1 MKATVLLVD
10 DEEIIR
16 TTVGVFLRESGYET
30 IEAADAEEA
39 KKWVDQRS
47 LDVAI
52 VDINLESSTGLEVAR
67 HIRERQPD
75 VRTILITGLPT
86 FGSANE
92 AISLRIFDYLVK
104 PVGRHQLLA
113 AVGNAAVAVAR
124 QKKYA
129 LLLQEQER
137 SLEEMERRVRTRTA
151 ELQQTTVELHALA
164 ARLQVV
170 REEERKA
177 LARELHDV
185 FGQNLTAL
193 QIDLSWMD
201 RHLRT
206 DQPIAVEQVKD
217 KIVAMMPV
225 VERLAEMTQTI
236 CGSLRPGMLDDLG
249 LLAAIEWHA
258 EDFEKCT
265 GLVCEVSL
273 PDQDVPLDR
282 DCELALF
289 RIMQEALT
297 NVVRHAKA
305 THVKVRFGAAGNDW
319 ELEIQDNG
327 KGFTPDSVARSKA
340 LGLLSMRERI
350 MAFAGTLDVLSGPG
364 KGTTVRVRFPQSS
377 GASLASPVF

>member
-104 PVGRHQLLA
+104 PIGRHQLLA
-113 AVGNAAVAVAR
+113 AVGNAAAAVAR

-206 DQPIAVEQVKD
+206 DQP
-217 KIVAMMPV
+217 
-225 VERLAEMTQTI
+225 L
-236 CGSLRPGMLDDLG
+236 SL
-249 LLAAIEWHA
+249 IH
-258 EDFEKCT
+258 
-265 GLVCEVSL
+265 
-273 PDQDVPLDR
+273 
-282 DCELALF
+282 
-289 RIMQEALT
+289 I
-297 NVVRHAKA
+297 
-305 THVKVRFGAAGNDW
+305 
-319 ELEIQDNG
+319 
-327 KGFTPDSVARSKA
+327 
-340 LGLLSMRERI
+340 
-350 MAFAGTLDVLSGPG
+350 
-364 KGTTVRVRFPQSS
+364 
-377 GASLASPVF
+377 